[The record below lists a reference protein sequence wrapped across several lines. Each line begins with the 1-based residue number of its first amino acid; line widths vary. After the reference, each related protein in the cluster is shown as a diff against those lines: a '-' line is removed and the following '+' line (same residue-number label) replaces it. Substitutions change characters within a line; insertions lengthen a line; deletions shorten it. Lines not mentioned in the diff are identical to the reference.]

1 MILWSGPSGPRIT
14 LQTLEDLLRRF
25 SAFHEHSAHL
35 PGAFL
40 IAVANLCSICRCGP
54 KSPGGLC
61 LRKEHCCVQMF
72 ILGCV
77 INDFNY
83 LETSC
88 GFGLAL
94 SQLASLASLPWGPCE
109 LSVSSFMAFQ
119 DPIKHIQVPLTVS
132 QC

>member
-1 MILWSGPSGPRIT
+1 
-14 LQTLEDLLRRF
+14 
-25 SAFHEHSAHL
+25 
-35 PGAFL
+35 
-40 IAVANLCSICRCGP
+40 
-54 KSPGGLC
+54 
-61 LRKEHCCVQMF
+61 MF

-94 SQLASLASLPWGPCE
+94 SQLVSLAFLPWGSYN
-109 LSVSSFMAFQ
+109 LSASSFMAFQ
-119 DPIKHIQVPLTVS
+119 DLIKHIQFPLTVS

>member
-1 MILWSGPSGPRIT
+1 MART
-14 LQTLEDLLRRF
+14 LRTQNHTQNTGRTASRF

-35 PGAFL
+35 PGDLL

-61 LRKEHCCVQMF
+61 FRKEHCCVQMF

-94 SQLASLASLPWGPCE
+94 SQLVSLAFLPWGSYN
-109 LSVSSFMAFQ
+109 LSASSFMAFQ
-119 DPIKHIQVPLTVS
+119 DLIKHIQFPLTVS